1 MTTLGL
7 NFSQHGQLICEEDER
22 KMKITWGGGRFF
34 PFQIA
39 FPPTMTTTACN
50 LHAHVDCIAAHL
62 LLLSPHSR
70 QNSRAVVYQV
80 WADGWTHPRVTSSAS
95 LLAMQPSTTSTHPKR
110 KDGREQMWKFVWKIL
125 RHAVAATP
133 TGIVTLRHLGTP
145 LPLSAQWRESL
156 TL

>member
-62 LLLSPHSR
+62 LLLSPYSR
-70 QNSRAVVYQV
+70 QNSRAVCIRCERMGGLTHV
-80 WADGWTHPRVTSSAS
+80 WRHLPHCWRCSRRRSQRIRRERMGASRCENLSGKFCDTQLLQHPRE
-95 LLAMQPSTTSTHPKR
+95 L
-110 KDGREQMWKFVWKIL
+110 
-125 RHAVAATP
+125 
-133 TGIVTLRHLGTP
+133 
-145 LPLSAQWRESL
+145 
-156 TL
+156 